1 MPKGERDASLQE
13 AKLLAALHHPNIVA
27 CVESF
32 TERGRLCIVQDY
44 CAGGDLYQRLKAQRG
59 VLLPERRVIEWFT
72 QILLGLKHVHDR
84 KVLHRDL
91 KTQNVFVTAR
101 DGLTLGDFGV
111 SKVLAGTHQLAST
124 AVGTPYYLSPEICE
138 NKPYDHKSD
147 VWSAGCVLYEMC
159 ALTHPFDGASLK
171 LLICK
176 ILRGAYK
183 PLDAAKYGRELR
195 DTVKEM
201 LSKDPGKRPSVNELL
216 SRQPFKAVAKRL
228 LDEDVHAEEFS
239 HTVIHSKKKRSPK
252 TTDGSAFSSASAS
265 PTRRADRTEPPRR
278 ADLPSRTAAASPKT
292 SPKASPQKP
301 SPARAPLTAAK
312 RARYP
317 SVAYP
322 PAAPLPRGRGGDRVG
337 SPENRPNNVNNFPP
351 QTRDLP
357 PRQRPNPPNVPA
369 RVVASAAVPS
379 RVDRLARRELAIPL
393 RPASRERDVLEA
405 KALRAR
411 DVAERERRRDALR
424 AEADAR
430 RQKARDDARR
440 EFKARQAQARA
451 NRRACR
457 PDGDGDADANVAKK
471 NPLVEVEIFAPP
483 PPVAPSRFDRGPSP
497 VDRALHRERDHR
509 ASPDPFA
516 PRGDPA
522 PLPLAPDWEA
532 RRAAY
537 AETRAA
543 AARNR
548 ARAEAEARGDV
559 HAGHR
564 ITPDHPGAPRIT
576 QDHPGAPR
584 TPEHRA
590 FGNRFE
596 RPSNEPTRL
605 ADAGCAL
612 TEAYEARARSPP
624 RGTDGAAKIAISDAA
639 RREAYASGK
648 AQAARNR
655 ARATEDAKGLIGDE
669 RSGLIGEVAL
679 AEGGAKLLIEALGSG
694 EYGALGASTAPPDG
708 FVAAQIVAAGADALE
723 KQKNEAS
730 GGTRGSNPRSETTY
744 SGATSEGTSSDERGS
759 SEVDDV
765 LAYSKFRLHD
775 GATLCLPELAPDAAL
790 RTRAEGLRAFLAREL
805 GRAKFDAAYAALD
818 GLDGAG
824 PEGDGEEAEAAA
836 ERLCAALGEDV
847 RYLGLVH
854 QLIVCKDRLAME
866 RDEPSLVNDGEGKE
880 AGKRGLASGSVPVSV
895 A

>member
-278 ADLPSRTAAASPKT
+278 ADLPSRAAAASPKT

-337 SPENRPNNVNNFPP
+337 SPENRPNDLNNFPP

-369 RVVASAAVPS
+369 RVVALGGGSV
-379 RVDRLARRELAIPL
+379 ARRSPRA
-393 RPASRERDVLEA
+393 A
-405 KALRAR
+405 RAR
-411 DVAERERRRDALR
+411 DPASPREPRAGRARGQGAPRARRRGAGAAPGRASRRGGREAAEGAGRRAARVQGAPSASAREPAGVPPGRGRRRRRERR
-424 AEADAR
+424 EEESSR
-430 RQKARDDARR
+430 R
-440 EFKARQAQARA
+440 
-451 NRRACR
+451 
-457 PDGDGDADANVAKK
+457 G
-471 NPLVEVEIFAPP
+471 
-483 PPVAPSRFDRGPSP
+483 
-497 VDRALHRERDHR
+497 
-509 ASPDPFA
+509 
-516 PRGDPA
+516 
-522 PLPLAPDWEA
+522 
-532 RRAAY
+532 
-537 AETRAA
+537 
-543 AARNR
+543 
-548 ARAEAEARGDV
+548 
-559 HAGHR
+559 
-564 ITPDHPGAPRIT
+564 
-576 QDHPGAPR
+576 
-584 TPEHRA
+584 
-590 FGNRFE
+590 
-596 RPSNEPTRL
+596 
-605 ADAGCAL
+605 
-612 TEAYEARARSPP
+612 
-624 RGTDGAAKIAISDAA
+624 
-639 RREAYASGK
+639 
-648 AQAARNR
+648 
-655 ARATEDAKGLIGDE
+655 
-669 RSGLIGEVAL
+669 
-679 AEGGAKLLIEALGSG
+679 
-694 EYGALGASTAPPDG
+694 
-708 FVAAQIVAAGADALE
+708 
-723 KQKNEAS
+723 
-730 GGTRGSNPRSETTY
+730 
-744 SGATSEGTSSDERGS
+744 
-759 SEVDDV
+759 
-765 LAYSKFRLHD
+765 
-775 GATLCLPELAPDAAL
+775 
-790 RTRAEGLRAFLAREL
+790 
-805 GRAKFDAAYAALD
+805 
-818 GLDGAG
+818 
-824 PEGDGEEAEAAA
+824 
-836 ERLCAALGEDV
+836 
-847 RYLGLVH
+847 
-854 QLIVCKDRLAME
+854 
-866 RDEPSLVNDGEGKE
+866 
-880 AGKRGLASGSVPVSV
+880 
-895 A
+895 